1 MGLDNFWRLKEGQ
14 SHPDFDPPLTLCGG
28 LFSNSGKESF
38 RGKVYSEFFDDVLSI
53 NLFQDSISTEELIE
67 GLYRLNIYIS
77 QNPNKDWEC
86 SYLTREITFQEILDI
101 QKMLNAYIK
110 LEATLESWY

>member
-14 SHPDFDPPLTLCGG
+14 SHPHFDPPLTLCGG

-101 QKMLNAYIK
+101 QRMLNAYIK